1 MTKQLFS
8 WAAIITLTFAFTSCK
23 GQVKT
28 DSPKDNQIT
37 GGKSKFIKNNF
48 FPDLA
53 EEFKF
58 VQCELQDKKGN
69 MWFGTAGN
77 GIYVYNGD
85 SFVNLNYKSFI
96 NFSLQND
103 LNHNDI
109 LCCMED
115 KTGHIWFGTRRGL
128 IQYKPSGAKPEG
140 KDFILYLIPENTIS
154 GSTRTRLPYTLQSGD
169 NFVWSIMQDKSGKIW
184 FGTSRGVYVH
194 NPYTDI
200 DNAGPL
206 FKRFFD
212 CDSLTNNQHLQ
223 LVNVRSMLEDRNG
236 NIWFVSP
243 YWTANKCEGFVR
255 YDGKSLVNF
264 TPDSTYS
271 FRSIIERKNGD
282 LLFLAAFNGVYSYD
296 GKTFSNL
303 NEKIGIKNDT
313 FISML
318 EDGNGNIWFGHISDN
333 VKNGG
338 DGGLWHFDGKSLKLF
353 TIKDGLS
360 HNHVMCMTEDKYGNI
375 WFGTRNT
382 GLCRYDGKT
391 FTNYTE

>member
-8 WAAIITLTFAFTSCK
+8 WAAIFTLTLAFTSCK

-212 CDSLTNNQHLQ
+212 CHSLTNNQHLQ
-223 LVNVRSMLEDRNG
+223 LVNVTSMLEDRNG

-243 YWTANKCEGFVR
+243 YWTANKGEGIVR

-282 LLFLAAFNGVYSYD
+282 LLFLASFNGVYSYD

-313 FISML
+313 IISML

-333 VKNGG
+333 AKNGG